1 VKSGRE
7 DRQRMQGHMGK
18 RVQLRDTV
26 QQKGESNHWYR
37 SWEDQGVLK
46 TNGKVYFLGED
57 LGVLHETDKY

>member
-1 VKSGRE
+1 
-7 DRQRMQGHMGK
+7 MQGHMGK